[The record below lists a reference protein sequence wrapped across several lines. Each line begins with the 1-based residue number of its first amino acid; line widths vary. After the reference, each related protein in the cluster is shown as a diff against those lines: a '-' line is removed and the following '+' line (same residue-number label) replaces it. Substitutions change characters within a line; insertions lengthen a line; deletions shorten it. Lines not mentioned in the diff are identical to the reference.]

1 MPIVSAHFRSLLWLA
16 PCYVTKSLAT
26 RLDTWS
32 LCKIL
37 RVPYTR
43 HVTNFTVRQNTGVS
57 TPAVLQFPT
66 VFERERDDSASSGM
80 WVARADHEQDQHR
93 VIGASLRPP
102 SHWRRPCGR
111 PRTSWLRVIDTDVN
125 SQSTRH
131 GSTPLCTGV
140 DKGRSQ
146 GARGLSPPQWPGKKR
161 INAMFTSDRRY

>member
-1 MPIVSAHFRSLLWLA
+1 
-16 PCYVTKSLAT
+16 
-26 RLDTWS
+26 
-32 LCKIL
+32 
-37 RVPYTR
+37 
-43 HVTNFTVRQNTGVS
+43 
-57 TPAVLQFPT
+57 
-66 VFERERDDSASSGM
+66 M

-102 SHWRRPCGR
+102 SHWRRPCGH

-146 GARGLSPPQWPGKKR
+146 GARGLRPPNGQAKKELTLCLHLIDDTSVTDILKISKITQNYLHFFYKIGQNLKLLQSPVHLMTH
-161 INAMFTSDRRY
+161 NN